1 MRIYYGRLFIWVFL
15 VPQEE
20 VPLVVLSDNNLGIK
34 LVAQAQVPKQIMPG
48 IHALF
53 TLYSDS
59 RGFGSHEC

>member
-20 VPLVVLSDNNLGIK
+20 VPLVVLSDNNLGIT
-34 LVAQAQVPKQIMPG
+34 LVAQAQVPKQMPG

-53 TLYSDS
+53 TLYCHSH
-59 RGFGSHEC
+59 GFGSHEC